1 MNMTDFSNNT
11 TTSNSSM
18 STTTSS
24 TSAGFEPAEVP
35 ETFAVEGQDDE
46 NHTSGA
52 TSNDDGEPTMPGIES
67 KKEDPDI
74 WSAGHSDS
82 KSESGDFW
90 EENKDLLKQIQNILD
105 FRYPSSNISLAELIM
120 SVGNCISRYEN
131 NGGGVSSE
139 DTSSDA
145 IKKIVG
151 DYSIKDTHVESM
163 INAIINGVSY
173 DDYFKDLFGDLS
185 LKDIVLEI
193 GDKLMRKMEG

>member
-1 MNMTDFSNNT
+1 MNMTDYSNNT
-11 TTSNSSM
+11 LTSNSSM

-24 TSAGFEPAEVP
+24 TSAGFEPAEDP
-35 ETFAVEGQDDE
+35 ETFAAEGQDDE

-105 FRYPSSNISLAELIM
+105 FRYPSSNISLAELIT
-120 SVGNCISRYEN
+120 SFEGYSAQNKNS
-131 NGGGVSSE
+131 NGGSYQNGT
-139 DTSSDA
+139 D
-145 IKKIVG
+145 G
-151 DYSIKDTHVESM
+151 YESNEEFLIST
-163 INAIINGVSY
+163 INAIENGTSY
-173 DDYFKDLFGDLS
+173 DEYFESIFGDWS
-185 LKDIVLEI
+185 LTEIVADIANKLTPRLE
-193 GDKLMRKMEG
+193 G